1 MFYKAARCKM
11 STVYS
16 IKDLEKLSGIKA
28 HTLRIWEKR
37 YGIIKPRRTESN
49 IRYFLDADLKDILN
63 IAILNKNGIKI
74 SKIAEMKQEDIANAV
89 NDISVKSIPAESSEI
104 DALSL
109 GILNLDEP
117 LCKAILERVIQKIGF
132 EQTIDELIYPMLDKL
147 SVMWIS
153 GSLKKVHETFIT
165 TLLKQRISAEII
177 NLESPIYTKS
187 KFLIYL
193 PQREDHELSILF
205 LEYKLKSKGASVINL
220 GIEVQVEDLIEA
232 CKIYKPDYLFTI
244 INDSLVQESLQ
255 SYLDFLSRHLPDVM
269 HLFTGFQFVKQEVN
283 FAPNC
288 KFVENLNAIEHYI

>member
-1 MFYKAARCKM
+1 M